1 MVVVITTIK
10 RRGWGKG
17 GFCNVGIVLTGVQCW
32 VFGNVGIVLT
42 GGAML
47 GVL

>member
-1 MVVVITTIK
+1 
-10 RRGWGKG
+10 
-17 GFCNVGIVLTGVQCW
+17 VGTVLTGMQCC
-32 VFGNVGIVLT
+32 VFFNVGIVLT

>member
-1 MVVVITTIK
+1 
-10 RRGWGKG
+10 
-17 GFCNVGIVLTGVQCW
+17 VLTGVLCW
-32 VFGNVGIVLT
+32 VFCNAGIVLT